1 MEIYKDKMIIH
12 YPSLRTMLMVE
23 KVLREADKIID
34 REELKRRMPVKI
46 MHQTLNLILRY
57 LEERGMI
64 IDSHKGV
71 LWVYNPSPKLR
82 KAIERG
88 VEMPSKTNLKT
99 KLSNMGMGKETV
111 KIIAAILRV
120 INKFDV
126 ARAGIFGSYARG
138 EADKDS
144 DIDVLIEFKGEK
156 SLLDLVA
163 LKLAIEQELNKKA
176 DVVTYKSINPLLRKK
191 ILDEE
196 IRIKWTKIT
205 AYS

>member
-196 IRIKWTKIT
+196 IRIK
-205 AYS
+205 